1 MTTDAVFDSPAVPGV
16 PLPAFVQ
23 TLLWAGWPMEFL
35 ERAQER
41 YGDVFHIHTLLFG
54 KEVVLAHP
62 EDVKEVF
69 TGDPDQLRAGE
80 ANQPLE
86 PLVGPRSVLLLDGP
100 EHLRQRRL
108 LLPPFHGER
117 MLKYAAVM
125 RETTAEDLARWPR
138 GAVFSLHPHMQRVT
152 LDIILRTIFGAEDPR
167 DLTDLRAALSKVL
180 DRLGSAFSTIATIPP
195 LRFHLGGFSPWA
207 IFQREM
213 AAADK
218 LVYARI
224 AKRRAEGPRED
235 VLSLLLSATDEEG
248 KPLTDPE
255 LRDELM
261 TLLVAGHET
270 TATMLCWAFDLI
282 LSHPAVRDRL
292 VEEVTGAEDPQ
303 RLPYLDAVLKEVLR
317 MRPVIPAV
325 GRRLSAPLT
334 LRGRHYPTGT
344 LLVPSSYLVHHNPE
358 VYPDPKVFRPE
369 RFLDR
374 KSDPYTFFPFG
385 GGVRRCLGM
394 AFAQFE
400 MKVVLAEVFG
410 RVKLKKARPGPA
422 KVTVR
427 VFTFAPEK
435 GVEVVLEG

>member
-1 MTTDAVFDSPAVPGV
+1 
-16 PLPAFVQ
+16 
-23 TLLWAGWPMEFL
+23 
-35 ERAQER
+35 
-41 YGDVFHIHTLLFG
+41 
-54 KEVVLAHP
+54 
-62 EDVKEVF
+62 
-69 TGDPDQLRAGE
+69 
-80 ANQPLE
+80 
-86 PLVGPRSVLLLDGP
+86 
-100 EHLRQRRL
+100 
-108 LLPPFHGER
+108 
-117 MLKYAAVM
+117 
-125 RETTAEDLARWPR
+125 
-138 GAVFSLHPHMQRVT
+138 
-152 LDIILRTIFGAEDPR
+152 
-167 DLTDLRAALSKVL
+167 
-180 DRLGSAFSTIATIPP
+180 
-195 LRFHLGGFSPWA
+195 
-207 IFQREM
+207 
-213 AAADK
+213 
-218 LVYARI
+218 
-224 AKRRAEGPRED
+224 

-282 LSHPAVRDRL
+282 LAHPKVRDRL

-303 RLPYLDAVLKEVLR
+303 KLPYLDAVLKEVLR

-334 LRGRHYPTGT
+334 LRGRHFPAGT

-400 MKVVLAEVFG
+400 MKVVLAEVLG
-410 RVKLKKARPGPA
+410 RVKLRKARPGPA

-435 GVEVVLEG
+435 GVEVVLEGDRGAGG